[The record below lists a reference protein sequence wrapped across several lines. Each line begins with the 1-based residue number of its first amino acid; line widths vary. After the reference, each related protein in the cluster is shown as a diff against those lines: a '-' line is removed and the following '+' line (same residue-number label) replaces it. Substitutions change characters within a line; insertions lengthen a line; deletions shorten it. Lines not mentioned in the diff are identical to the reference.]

1 MPRTILAAMAISAL
15 LAGQAVADAAGD
27 AEAGRRVFNQ
37 CRACHTTEQ
46 GGRSTVGPNL
56 HGVFGRAAGS
66 LQGFRYSEPMR
77 EKGGGGLVWNGETL
91 RAYIANPRAVVPGG
105 SMTFAGL
112 RNEQQIT
119 DLLAF
124 LRQATGA
131 N

>member
-1 MPRTILAAMAISAL
+1 MILTSMAFGAL
-15 LAGQAVADAAGD
+15 LAGQAAAQGTGD

-56 HGVFGRAAGS
+56 HGVFGRTAGTV
-66 LQGFRYSEPMR
+66 QGFRYSEPMR
-77 EKGGGGLVWNGETL
+77 EKGGGGLVWNDETL
-91 RAYIANPRAVVPGG
+91 RAYVANPRQVVPGG
-105 SMTFAGL
+105 SMAFAGL
-112 RNEQQIT
+112 RNEQQVT
-119 DLLAF
+119 DLIAF

>member
-1 MPRTILAAMAISAL
+1 MTRTIFTAMAIGVL
-15 LAGQAVADAAGD
+15 LAGQASAQGSGD

-37 CRACHTTEQ
+37 CRACHTAEQ
-46 GGRSTVGPNL
+46 GGRSTIGPNL
-56 HGVFGRAAGS
+56 HGLFGRTAGS
-66 LQGFRYSEPMR
+66 VQGFRYSEPMR
-77 EKGGGGLVWNGETL
+77 EKGGGGLVWNNETL
-91 RAYIANPRAVVPGG
+91 RAYIANPRSVVPGG

-124 LRQATGA
+124 LRHATGA